1 MKNYQILLLSLASLT
16 IGYFINSGELSKLM
30 YVDSNE
36 GVSAF
41 FFGIGL
47 FSLMCVDWKS
57 FFKFLNN
64 SY

>member
-1 MKNYQILLLSLASLT
+1 MKNYQILLTSLASLT

-36 GVSAF
+36 GVAAF

>member
-16 IGYFINSGELSKLM
+16 IGYFINIGELSKLM

-36 GVSAF
+36 GVATF
-41 FFGIGL
+41 FFAIGI

-57 FFKFLNN
+57 FLKFLNN
-64 SY
+64 

>member
-1 MKNYQILLLSLASLT
+1 MKNYQIILTSLASLT
-16 IGYFINSGELSKLM
+16 IGYFIASGELSKWI

-36 GVSAF
+36 GVAAF

-57 FFKFLNN
+57 LLKFLNN
-64 SY
+64 

>member
-1 MKNYQILLLSLASLT
+1 MKNYQIILTSLASLT
-16 IGYFINSGELSKLM
+16 IGYFIASGELSKWI
-30 YVDSNE
+30 YVDSDS
-36 GVSAF
+36 GVAAF

-64 SY
+64 

>member
-1 MKNYQILLLSLASLT
+1 MKNYQILLTAFASFS
-16 IGYFINSGELSKLM
+16 IGYFINSGELSKWM

-41 FFGIGL
+41 FFAIGI

-57 FFKFLNN
+57 FLKFLNN